1 MIGLR
6 KPIYRRGL
14 LLTLTPHLSGR
25 MAWTPP
31 DRYSVQ
37 GSVDYPVWDWKN
49 NRGLEHLVK
58 HHEKTHCMS
67 TLSIKRRVV
76 AVATLAAGLQS
87 GVLAPSMAVDTVADP
102 TPSLHDVAGVGD
114 SDAPITQRREGESNV
129 DFDDPNE
136 GDINLTIHRE
146 NGAALLVWS
155 GFPQGISAESVLVEV
170 TSCTST
176 EECTHRSVS
185 PTEGGS
191 PGEVALLLDLP
202 AEGTFYV
209 ITLTDAAYGITHVD
223 FLTRDRDTL
232 VEVPSDPRYS
242 TQPGVTPPHG
252 EDASSK
258 GPSATGSTP
267 VENKDT
273 PESPSPQPS
282 PTHIP
287 STVAPTPQPVVTQSP
302 NVTKEPEHIQLISSE
317 KIEAQASRQNHRDGP
332 RLTIQNSQVNSS
344 DSVKPVTVRGKNFAT
359 NDNGYDLMLM
369 ELDSDGHTVGDALA
383 IVRVNPSDLSS
394 GSFEAVLGVP
404 GASLQTGRTYLVVAI
419 DATSGGDVQVS
430 TVRFTVSR
438 GSSATGNSQGE
449 SGDTSTDDSSDSSSS
464 AVAGT
469 SSAAP
474 STASSSEEQNAVKV
488 AGDGNKTKTR
498 GIRSA
503 TALAGDRKDPTI
515 SVEEGTEAVARPAA
529 SSSSALGYRTRDAQD
544 EQATARTS
552 APAETEPATQS
563 RRPST
568 LDGSPSQVRTEHRAP
583 DGVKATEAQITR
595 NTGKSSPLL
604 PILVTLGGGLIL
616 GALGVSRVHTPKKD

>member
-1 MIGLR
+1 
-6 KPIYRRGL
+6 
-14 LLTLTPHLSGR
+14 
-25 MAWTPP
+25 MAWMPP
-31 DRYSVQ
+31 GRYSVQ

-49 NRGLEHLVK
+49 NRGWEHLVK

-102 TPSLHDVAGVGD
+102 TSSLHDVAGVGD
-114 SDAPITQRREGESNV
+114 SDDPVTQRREGEANV
-129 DFDDPNE
+129 DFDDSNE

-155 GFPQGISAESVLVEV
+155 GFPQGVSAESVLVEV

-202 AEGTFYV
+202 ADGAFYV
-209 ITLTDAAYGITHVD
+209 ITLTDAAYGITRVD
-223 FLTRDRDTL
+223 LLARDRDTL

-252 EDASSK
+252 RDASSK
-258 GPSATGSTP
+258 GPSATDSTP

-287 STVAPTPQPVVTQSP
+287 PTVAPTPQPVVTQSP
-302 NVTKEPEHIQLISSE
+302 NVTKEPEHIQLISPE
-317 KIEAQASRQNHRDGP
+317 TTGAQASKQDHREGP

-383 IVRVNPSDLSS
+383 IVRVSPSDLSS

-438 GSSATGNSQGE
+438 GSSATGSSQGE

-474 STASSSEEQNAVKV
+474 STASSGEEQNAVKV
-488 AGDGNKTKTR
+488 EGDGNKTKTR
-498 GIRSA
+498 GVRSA
-503 TALAGDRKDPTI
+503 TALAGERKDPTI

-552 APAETEPATQS
+552 APSETDSATQS
-563 RRPST
+563 RRSST
-568 LDGSPSQVRTEHRAP
+568 LDGSSSQVRSEQKGR
-583 DGVKATEAQITR
+583 DGVKASEADLAH
-595 NTGKSSPLL
+595 GMMASSSALAVLL
-604 PILVTLGGGLIL
+604 AIGGGMVL
-616 GALGVSRVHTPKKD
+616 GSLGMTWAHSSRRK

>member
-1 MIGLR
+1 MVGLR

-14 LLTLTPHLSGR
+14 LLTLTPHLSGH
-25 MAWTPP
+25 MAWMPP

-49 NRGLEHLVK
+49 NRGWEHLVK

-102 TPSLHDVAGVGD
+102 TPSLHDVAGAGD
-114 SDAPITQRREGESNV
+114 SDDPITQRREGEANV
-129 DFDDPNE
+129 DFDDSNE

-202 AEGTFYV
+202 AGGTFYV
-209 ITLTDAAYGITHVD
+209 ITLTDAAYGITRVD

-258 GPSATGSTP
+258 GPSATDSTP

-317 KIEAQASRQNHRDGP
+317 KIEAQASRQNHRDSP

-438 GSSATGNSQGE
+438 GSNNTGNSQGE

-474 STASSSEEQNAVKV
+474 STASSGEEQNAVKV

-563 RRPST
+563 RRSST

>member
-1 MIGLR
+1 M
-6 KPIYRRGL
+6 
-14 LLTLTPHLSGR
+14 
-25 MAWTPP
+25 PP
-31 DRYSVQ
+31 GRYSVQ

-49 NRGLEHLVK
+49 NRGWEHLVK

-114 SDAPITQRREGESNV
+114 SDDPITQRREGEANV
-129 DFDDPNE
+129 DLDDSNE

-146 NGAALLVWS
+146 NGAVLLVWS
-155 GFPQGISAESVLVEV
+155 GFPQGVSAESMLVEV

-185 PTEGGS
+185 PIEGGS
-191 PGEVALLLDLP
+191 PGEIALLLDLP
-202 AEGTFYV
+202 ADGAFYV
-209 ITLTDAAYGITHVD
+209 ITLTDAAYGITRVD
-223 FLTRDRDTL
+223 LLARDRDTL

-258 GPSATGSTP
+258 GPSATDSTP

-273 PESPSPQPS
+273 PGSPSPQPS

-287 STVAPTPQPVVTQSP
+287 PTVASTPQPVVTQPP
-302 NVTKEPEHIQLISSE
+302 NVTKEPEHIQLISPE
-317 KIEAQASRQNHRDGP
+317 TTGAQASKQDHREGP

-383 IVRVNPSDLSS
+383 IVRVSPSDLSS

-438 GSSATGNSQGE
+438 GSSATGSSQGE

-464 AVAGT
+464 AAAGT

-474 STASSSEEQNAVKV
+474 STASSGEEQNAVKV

-498 GIRSA
+498 GVRSA

-544 EQATARTS
+544 EQSTARTS
-552 APAETEPATQS
+552 APSETDSATQS
-563 RRPST
+563 RRSST
-568 LDGSPSQVRTEHRAP
+568 LDGSSSQVRSEQKGR
-583 DGVKATEAQITR
+583 DGVKASEADLAH
-595 NTGKSSPLL
+595 GMMASSSALAVML
-604 PILVTLGGGLIL
+604 AIGGGMVL
-616 GALGVSRVHTPKKD
+616 GSLGMTWAHSSRRK

>member
-1 MIGLR
+1 MVGLR

-14 LLTLTPHLSGR
+14 LLTLTPHLSGH
-25 MAWTPP
+25 MAWMPP

-49 NRGLEHLVK
+49 NRGWEHLVK

-87 GVLAPSMAVDTVADP
+87 GVLAPSMAADTVADP

-114 SDAPITQRREGESNV
+114 SDDPITQRREGESNV
-129 DFDDPNE
+129 DFDGPNE
-136 GDINLTIHRE
+136 GDIHLTIHRE

-155 GFPQGISAESVLVEV
+155 GFPQGVSAESVLVEV

-176 EECTHRSVS
+176 EECTHRFVS

-202 AEGTFYV
+202 AGGTFYV
-209 ITLTDAAYGITHVD
+209 ITLTDAAYGITRVD
-223 FLTRDRDTL
+223 LLARDRDTL

-258 GPSATGSTP
+258 GPSATDSTP

-273 PESPSPQPS
+273 PGSPSPQPS

-287 STVAPTPQPVVTQSP
+287 STAAPTPQPVVTHSP

-317 KIEAQASRQNHRDGP
+317 TTEAQASKQDHRDGP

-369 ELDSDGHTVGDALA
+369 ELDGDGHTVGDALA

-464 AVAGT
+464 AVAST

-488 AGDGNKTKTR
+488 ADGNKTKTR
-498 GIRSA
+498 GVRSA

-563 RRPST
+563 RRSST
-568 LDGSPSQVRTEHRAP
+568 LDGSSSQVRSEQKGR
-583 DGVKATEAQITR
+583 DGVKASQADLAH
-595 NTGKSSPLL
+595 GMMASSSALAVLL
-604 PILVTLGGGLIL
+604 AIGGGMVL
-616 GALGVSRVHTPKKD
+616 GSLGMTWAHSSRRK

>member
-1 MIGLR
+1 
-6 KPIYRRGL
+6 
-14 LLTLTPHLSGR
+14 
-25 MAWTPP
+25 
-31 DRYSVQ
+31 
-37 GSVDYPVWDWKN
+37 
-49 NRGLEHLVK
+49 
-58 HHEKTHCMS
+58 
-67 TLSIKRRVV
+67 
-76 AVATLAAGLQS
+76 
-87 GVLAPSMAVDTVADP
+87 MAVDTVADP
-102 TPSLHDVAGVGD
+102 TPSLHDVAGAGD
-114 SDAPITQRREGESNV
+114 SDDPITQRREGESNV
-129 DFDDPNE
+129 DFDGPNE

-176 EECTHRSVS
+176 EECTHRFVS

-209 ITLTDAAYGITHVD
+209 ITLTDAAYGITRVD

-242 TQPGVTPPHG
+242 TQSGVTPPHG

-258 GPSATGSTP
+258 GPSATDSTP
-267 VENKDT
+267 VEKKDT

-317 KIEAQASRQNHRDGP
+317 KIEAQASRQNHRDSP

-369 ELDSDGHTVGDALA
+369 ELDGDGHTVGDALA

-438 GSSATGNSQGE
+438 GSNNTGNSQGE
-449 SGDTSTDDSSDSSSS
+449 SDDTSTDDSSDSSSS

-474 STASSSEEQNAVKV
+474 STASSGEEQNAVKV
-488 AGDGNKTKTR
+488 ADGNKTKIR
-498 GIRSA
+498 GVRSA

-563 RRPST
+563 RRSST
-568 LDGSPSQVRTEHRAP
+568 LDGSSSQVRSEQKGR
-583 DGVKATEAQITR
+583 DGVKASEADLAH
-595 NTGKSSPLL
+595 GMMASSSALAVLL
-604 PILVTLGGGLIL
+604 AIGGGMVL
-616 GALGVSRVHTPKKD
+616 GALGMSRMHASKKD

>member
-1 MIGLR
+1 
-6 KPIYRRGL
+6 
-14 LLTLTPHLSGR
+14 
-25 MAWTPP
+25 MAWMPP

-49 NRGLEHLVK
+49 NRGWEHLVK

-114 SDAPITQRREGESNV
+114 SDDPVTQRREGEENV
-129 DFDDPNE
+129 DFDDTNE

-155 GFPQGISAESVLVEV
+155 GFPQGVSAESVLVEV

-185 PTEGGS
+185 PIEGGS

-209 ITLTDAAYGITHVD
+209 ITLTDAAYGITRVD
-223 FLTRDRDTL
+223 FLARDRDTL

-258 GPSATGSTP
+258 GPSATDSTP
-267 VENKDT
+267 VENKDA
-273 PESPSPQPS
+273 PESPSQQPS

-287 STVAPTPQPVVTQSP
+287 STTAPTPQPVVTQSP
-302 NVTKEPEHIQLISSE
+302 NVTKEPEHIQLISPE
-317 KIEAQASRQNHRDGP
+317 TTEAQASKQDHREGP

-369 ELDSDGHTVGDALA
+369 ELDGDGHTVGDALA
-383 IVRVNPSDLSS
+383 IVRVSPSDLSS

-438 GSSATGNSQGE
+438 GSSATGSSQGE

-464 AVAGT
+464 AAAGT

-474 STASSSEEQNAVKV
+474 STASSGEEQNAVKV
-488 AGDGNKTKTR
+488 VGDGNMTKTR

-552 APAETEPATQS
+552 APAETEPAAQS
-563 RRPST
+563 RRSST
-568 LDGSPSQVRTEHRAP
+568 LDDSPSQVRSEQKGR
-583 DGVKATEAQITR
+583 DGVKASEADLAH
-595 NTGKSSPLL
+595 GMMASSSALAVLL
-604 PILVTLGGGLIL
+604 VIGGGMIL
-616 GALGVSRVHTPKKD
+616 GSLGMTWAHSSRRK

>member
-1 MIGLR
+1 
-6 KPIYRRGL
+6 
-14 LLTLTPHLSGR
+14 
-25 MAWTPP
+25 MA
-31 DRYSVQ
+31 
-37 GSVDYPVWDWKN
+37 
-49 NRGLEHLVK
+49 
-58 HHEKTHCMS
+58 
-67 TLSIKRRVV
+67 
-76 AVATLAAGLQS
+76 A
-87 GVLAPSMAVDTVADP
+87 DTVADP

-114 SDAPITQRREGESNV
+114 SDDPITQRREGESNV
-129 DFDDPNE
+129 DFDGPNE

-209 ITLTDAAYGITHVD
+209 ITLTDAAYGITRVD

-258 GPSATGSTP
+258 GPSATDSTP

-287 STVAPTPQPVVTQSP
+287 STAAPTPQPVVTQSP

-317 KIEAQASRQNHRDGP
+317 KIEAQASRQNHRDSP

-369 ELDSDGHTVGDALA
+369 ELDGDGHTVGDALA

-474 STASSSEEQNAVKV
+474 STASSGEEQNAVKV
-488 AGDGNKTKTR
+488 TDGNKTKTR
-498 GIRSA
+498 GVRSA

-563 RRPST
+563 RRSST
-568 LDGSPSQVRTEHRAP
+568 LDGSSSQVRSEQKGR
-583 DGVKATEAQITR
+583 DGVKASEADLAH
-595 NTGKSSPLL
+595 GMMASSSALAVLL
-604 PILVTLGGGLIL
+604 AIGGGMVL
-616 GALGVSRVHTPKKD
+616 GALGMSRMHASKKD

>member
-1 MIGLR
+1 MVGLR

-14 LLTLTPHLSGR
+14 LLTLTPHLSGH
-25 MAWTPP
+25 MAWMPP

-49 NRGLEHLVK
+49 NRGWEHLVK

-114 SDAPITQRREGESNV
+114 SDDPITQRREGESNV
-129 DFDDPNE
+129 DFDGPNE

-202 AEGTFYV
+202 AGGTFYV
-209 ITLTDAAYGITHVD
+209 ITLTDAAYGITRVD

-258 GPSATGSTP
+258 GPSATDSTP
-267 VENKDT
+267 VEKKDI

-317 KIEAQASRQNHRDGP
+317 TTEDQASRQNHRDSP

-369 ELDSDGHTVGDALA
+369 ELDGDGHTVGDALA

-464 AVAGT
+464 AVAST

-488 AGDGNKTKTR
+488 ADGNKTKTR
-498 GIRSA
+498 GVRSA

-544 EQATARTS
+544 DQATARTS

-563 RRPST
+563 RRSST
-568 LDGSPSQVRTEHRAP
+568 LDGSSSQVRSEQKGR
-583 DGVKATEAQITR
+583 DGVKASEADLAH
-595 NTGKSSPLL
+595 GMMASSSALAVLL
-604 PILVTLGGGLIL
+604 AIGGGMVL
-616 GALGVSRVHTPKKD
+616 GSLGMTWAHSSRRK